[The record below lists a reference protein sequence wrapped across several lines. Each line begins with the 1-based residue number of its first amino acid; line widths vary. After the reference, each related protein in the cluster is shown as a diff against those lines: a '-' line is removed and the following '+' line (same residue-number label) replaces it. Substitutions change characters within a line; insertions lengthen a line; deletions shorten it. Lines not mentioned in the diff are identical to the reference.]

1 MGQAPDRQ
9 VTLGAGC
16 NVDTPSMTVNKVCA
30 SGMKSVMMAAQQIKL
45 GDRDIMLAGGMECM
59 SKVPHMM
66 YLRKPTGYGHASAID
81 AITFDGLTDVYNNIL
96 MGACVEKN
104 ISEMGITREAQDEYA
119 IMSYTRAREAQANGW
134 FKDEIQVLTEVD
146 RKGKETNYEEDEEC
160 KKFFPDKFPSLKPA
174 FSKTGSI
181 TAANASKINDGAC
194 AFVLMAEET
203 AKERGLKPLA
213 RILGYDDAAVQPI
226 DFAIAPSKACGSLLK
241 KVGME
246 MSDIDFHEVN
256 EAFSAVALAN
266 IKLLDLDIT
275 RTNVH
280 GGAVALGH
288 PIGAS
293 GARIILSL
301 MNVLKRN
308 DKSIGMARD
317 RKSVV

>member
-1 MGQAPDRQ
+1 
-9 VTLGAGC
+9 
-16 NVDTPSMTVNKVCA
+16 
-30 SGMKSVMMAAQQIKL
+30 
-45 GDRDIMLAGGMECM
+45 
-59 SKVPHMM
+59 M
-66 YLRKPTGYGHASAID
+66 YLRKQTGYGHVNAID

-119 IMSYTRAREAQANGW
+119 IMSYNRAREAQSKGY
-134 FKDEIQVLTEVD
+134 FKDEIQVLSEVD
-146 RKGKETNYEEDEEC
+146 RRGKETNYVEDEEC
-160 KKFFPDKFPSLKPA
+160 KKFFPDKFPGLKPA

-213 RILGYDDAAVQPI
+213 RILAYDDAAVQPI
-226 DFAIAPSKACGSLLK
+226 DFAIAPAKACGNLLK
-241 KVGME
+241 KAKME

-266 IKLLDLDIT
+266 IKLLDLDVT

-288 PIGAS
+288 PIGMS
-293 GARIILSL
+293 GSRIILSL

-308 DKSIGMARD
+308 DKSIGMASICNGGGGASAIIIERLN
-317 RKSVV
+317 